1 MGKKTAK
8 TQRCYVPRCFRST
21 ILGAL
26 EEFSIS
32 CGAGGDRTDGCDDVS
47 DPGPV
52 FAVSGG
58 GRISNDGELFVG
70 GRIRGTIHPSV
81 IRR

>member
-32 CGAGGDRTDGCDDVS
+32 CSAGGDRTDGCDDVS

-58 GRISNDGELFVG
+58 GRTCDEELFVN
-70 GRIRGTIHPSV
+70 GRIIGTIHPSV
-81 IRR
+81 MQR